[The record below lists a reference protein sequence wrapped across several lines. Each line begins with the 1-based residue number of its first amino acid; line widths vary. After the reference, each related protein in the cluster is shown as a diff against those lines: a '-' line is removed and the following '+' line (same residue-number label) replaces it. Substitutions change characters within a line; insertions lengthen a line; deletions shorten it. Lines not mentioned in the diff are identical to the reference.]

1 MNVRQLEYFV
11 AIAEEQQITAA
22 ARRLHITQPPLSYEL
37 ASLERE
43 LGTRLVVRSPRK
55 VTLTSAGKLLYERA
69 TQILA
74 LVSTTTREVAACGE
88 GMRGTLSIGSI
99 SSSGA
104 LVPSPAMRAFCD
116 CYPDVTF
123 DVREGNTYEVLD
135 MLESGAVELGI
146 IRTPFKRDGLRC
158 VFADPEP
165 MMAVGVRE
173 YPGAARG
180 EACGD
185 AGDGDDAG
193 GAGGRAGRVGLREG
207 GPIELGELAESP
219 LVLYRRFET
228 LVREQFGE
236 RDLAPFVSCVNDDA
250 RTTFAWARAGF
261 GVGLLPASILGM
273 MDRGGLVARPVACD
287 ALMTRQAVVWDARR
301 ELSPLA
307 ERFVRL
313 FPAAA
318 DADRAGGGTGTTG
331 GTGAAGASG
340 AGADKQ

>member
-74 LVSTTTREVAACGE
+74 LVSTTTREVAACGK

-135 MLESGAVELGI
+135 MLENGAVELGI

-173 YPGAARG
+173 GPGAARG
-180 EACGD
+180 E
-185 AGDGDDAG
+185 
-193 GAGGRAGRVGLREG
+193 AGGRAGRVGLREG
-207 GPIELGELAESP
+207 GPIDLGELAESP
-219 LVLYRRFET
+219 LVLYRRFES

-307 ERFVRL
+307 ERFVGL

-318 DADRAGGGTGTTG
+318 DADRAGGSTGTAG
-331 GTGAAGASG
+331 GAGTAGAPSAG
-340 AGADKQ
+340 AGGR